1 MLDKTCL
8 ICERRP
14 IAAFRLCRYHKIAS
28 ERIREA
34 YTVWQTGYGDFSW
47 RNYLKKVISLPET
60 GQWAL
65 DVAKLELSDING
77 TEESGR

>member
-1 MLDKTCL
+1 MLGETCL
-8 ICERRP
+8 LCERES
-14 IAAFRLCRYHKIAS
+14 IAAFRFCRYHKIAS

-34 YTVWQTGYGDFSW
+34 YPVWQTGYGDFSW

-65 DVAKLELSDING
+65 DVAKLELSDLDG
-77 TEESGR
+77 SEESGR